1 MARYLA
7 LLVLAVAL
15 AACSEQPLVA
25 PKPTT
30 FQSKARTVTDWSRLS
45 VQTAEDIM
53 KYLPVVPDS
62 SAGTH
67 MIDGKPVG
75 SNLAARQLF
84 LHPADPTVPFSRT
97 FHDLLSLE
105 LMRRGEIVTKNPAGA
120 TIVNYDITVFSYNHP
135 PADAHLPGSTTL
147 LAGAAIG
154 ADAAFAAAPWAGLLV
169 ASAAVDVTREV
180 VLLLG
185 DQPNAEV
192 ALDIEVMAGDR
203 SVYRGVQFFYI
214 EDGDIPLY
222 VGVLNTPKPDPLQ
235 TGPIAAAPTPARVM
249 RVTAQ

>member
-1 MARYLA
+1 MTKYLA
-7 LLVLAVAL
+7 ILIGAVAL

-30 FQSKARTVTDWSRLS
+30 FQPQARTVTDWSRLS
-45 VQTAEDIM
+45 VQTADEIM
-53 KYLPVVPDS
+53 KYLPVVPDT
-62 SAGTH
+62 SAGAH

-84 LHPADPTVPFSRT
+84 LHPADPTVPFNRT

-105 LMRRGEIVTKNPAGA
+105 LTRRGEAVTRNPAGA
-120 TIVNYDITVFSYNHP
+120 TIINYDVTVFSYDHA
-135 PADAHLPGSTTL
+135 PAEAHLPGSATL

-185 DQPNAEV
+185 NQPNAEV
-192 ALDIEVMAGDR
+192 ALNLEVVTGDR
-203 SVYRGVQFFYI
+203 SVFKDVHFFYI
-214 EDGDIPLY
+214 EDGDVPLY
-222 VGVLNTPKPDPLQ
+222 VGALPAAKPAPLQ
-235 TGPIAAAPTPARVM
+235 TGPIAAVPTPARVM
-249 RVTAQ
+249 RVTGQ